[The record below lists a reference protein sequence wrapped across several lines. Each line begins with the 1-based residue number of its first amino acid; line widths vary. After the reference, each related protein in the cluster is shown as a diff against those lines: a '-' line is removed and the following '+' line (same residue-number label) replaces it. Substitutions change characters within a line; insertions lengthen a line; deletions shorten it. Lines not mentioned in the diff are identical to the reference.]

1 MIAIIDYG
9 VGNSGSIVNML
20 KKVGIKSTITSDP
33 NEIVAAEKIIL
44 PGVGSFDVGAKNL
57 KARGLTDVLNEQVI
71 EKKKPFLGICL
82 GMQLLAKTSAEGV
95 ETGLGWLDATVVK
108 FDFNGDGRDL
118 KIPHMGWNYV
128 KESKTHRML
137 NNLSDN
143 PRFYFVH
150 SYYIKCS
157 QPDDVLLTCNYGFD
171 FACGVQRENIIGVQ
185 FHPEKSHKFGMQLL
199 INFNEL

>member
-20 KKVGIKSTITSDP
+20 KKVGLKSNITSDP
-33 NEIVAAEKIIL
+33 DEIAAAEKIIL
-44 PGVGSFDVGAKNL
+44 PGVGSFDGGAKNL
-57 KARGLTDVLNEQVI
+57 KARGLTGILNEQVL

-82 GMQLLAKTSAEGV
+82 GMQLLAKSSEEGS

-108 FDFNGDGRDL
+108 FDFNGDNRNL

-128 KESKTHRML
+128 KGSRTHRML

-150 SYYIKCS
+150 SYYLNCN
-157 QPDDVLLTCNYGFD
+157 QPDDILLTCNYGFD
-171 FACGVQRENIIGVQ
+171 FTCGVQHENIVGVQ

-199 INFNEL
+199 KNFSEL